1 MKRERSGMSGK
12 LKDRVAIV
20 VGAGS
25 SGPGWGNGKCT
36 AITFAREGAK
46 VFCVDRKR
54 AAAEET
60 VGLIEKETGKDVAV
74 AFEADASNNAEV
86 KAMVD
91 ACMEKWSRVDIL
103 DNNVGIGSQ
112 GGPVELSEDEWH
124 RVFDVNVK
132 SFFLTAKHVLPIME
146 KQGKGAI
153 VNVSSIASIR
163 SPKGISYLAYNASKG
178 AVNSLTMAIASQYA
192 EKGIRCNAILPG
204 LMHTPMIDFLA
215 EQYARSEKDHNQ
227 AYEKMIEIR
236 DRASPTG
243 KMGTG
248 WDTANAALFL
258 ASDQSSYVN
267 GHLLVVDGGIT
278 VRA

>member
-1 MKRERSGMSGK
+1 VTGR
-12 LKDRVAIV
+12 LKDKVAIV

-25 SGPGWGNGKCT
+25 IGPGYGNGKCT
-36 AITFAREGAK
+36 AITFAREGAR

-60 VGLIEKETGKDVAV
+60 VGLIAKEGGEAV
-74 AFEADASNNAEV
+74 AFEADASKNDGV

-91 ACMEKWSRVDIL
+91 ACMARWGRIDVL
-103 DNNVGIGSQ
+103 DNNVGIGST
-112 GGPVELSEDEWH
+112 GGPVELSEDEWD
-124 RVFDVNVK
+124 RVFEVNVK

-163 SPKGISYLAYNASKG
+163 SPKGISYIAYNASKG
-178 AVNSLTMAIASQYA
+178 AVNSLTLAIASQYA

-215 EQYARSEKDHNQ
+215 SQYAKGEQDHNQ
-227 AYEKMIEIR
+227 AYDKMIAIR

-258 ASDQSSYVN
+258 ASDEAAYVN

>member
-1 MKRERSGMSGK
+1 MAGR
-12 LKDRVAIV
+12 LKDKVAIV

-36 AITFAREGAK
+36 AVTFAREGAK

-60 VGLIEKETGKDVAV
+60 VGLIAKEGGEAA
-74 AFEADASNNAEV
+74 AFECDASNNAQV
-86 KAMVD
+86 KATVD
-91 ACMEKWSRVDIL
+91 ACMAKWGRVDIL
-103 DNNVGIGSQ
+103 DNNVGIGST

-146 KQGKGAI
+146 KQGRGAI

-163 SPKGISYLAYNASKG
+163 VPKGISYLAYNASKG
-178 AVNSLTMAIASQYA
+178 AVNSLTLAIASQYA

-215 EQYARSEKDHNQ
+215 EEYARGEKDHNQ
-227 AYEKMIEIR
+227 AYDKMIAIR
-236 DRASPTG
+236 NKASPTG

-248 WDTANAALFL
+248 WDTANCALFL
-258 ASDQSSYVN
+258 ASDEASYVN